1 MEVYI
6 YATLI
11 IGFIAGFLGQR
22 SRMCFVGGIRDL
34 YLIRSSYLFK
44 GLIAFL
50 IAAFVGYIIFNNGIA
65 FPWFVEQGA
74 LTAIPGAPCS
84 VGFAAV
90 IVAIIGGLGIGFFAV
105 LSGGCPFRNTVMTG
119 EGNKSALFYLL
130 GFLFGAI
137 IFHLFIFDFI
147 KSLLGC

>member
-1 MEVYI
+1 
-6 YATLI
+6 
-11 IGFIAGFLGQR
+11 
-22 SRMCFVGGIRDL
+22 
-34 YLIRSSYLFK
+34 
-44 GLIAFL
+44 
-50 IAAFVGYIIFNNGIA
+50 
-65 FPWFVEQGA
+65 
-74 LTAIPGAPCS
+74 